1 MQLAAGAFV
10 AAPSRAQ
17 TGLRTLLPVDQSGRD
32 PSLAQLLKTLRA
44 IVGRRDDRELLAL
57 MSPDF
62 KVEFDVGK
70 GPETFRRQW
79 HSNARDSQVWD
90 LLDRLLTLGGTF
102 YSPTLFALPYVYTR
116 FPIDLDKLSHVVSVR
131 AKVPLRQRP
140 DPSGPEAGTLD
151 YVILPLTSPIT
162 PPALF
167 AEPFMEVRHP
177 DWGVCYVS
185 QSDVYS
191 PAGHRAF
198 FERRQGRWRWLSL
211 AAATMAT
218 PPELK
223 DTHA

>member
-1 MQLAAGAFV
+1 MQLAATAFV

-17 TGLRTLLPVDQSGRD
+17 TGLRALLPEDQSGRD
-32 PSLAQLLKTLRA
+32 PSLAQALKTLSG

-57 MSPDF
+57 MSADF

-79 HSNARDSQVWD
+79 NSNARDSQVWG

-116 FPIDLDKLSHVVSVR
+116 FPTDLDKLSHVVSVR
-131 AKVPLRQRP
+131 AKVPLRRRP
-140 DPSGPEAGTLD
+140 DPRGPEVGTLD
-151 YVILPLTSPIT
+151 YVILPLTTPIA
-162 PPALF
+162 PPAILTD
-167 AEPFMEVRHP
+167 PFVEVRHP
-177 DWGVCYVS
+177 DWGLCYVS
-185 QSDVYS
+185 RSDVYS

-198 FERRQGRWRWLSL
+198 FEKRRGRWHWLSL

-218 PPELK
+218 PPKLNA
-223 DTHA
+223 TGA

>member
-1 MQLAAGAFV
+1 
-10 AAPSRAQ
+10 
-17 TGLRTLLPVDQSGRD
+17 
-32 PSLAQLLKTLRA
+32 LRA

-70 GPETFRRQW
+70 GPGTFRRRW

-116 FPIDLDKLSHVVSVR
+116 FPTDLDKSSHVVSVR
-131 AKVPLRQRP
+131 AKVALRQRP
-140 DPSGPEAGTLD
+140 DPRGPEVGTLD
-151 YVILPLTSPIT
+151 YVILPLRNPIA
-162 PPALF
+162 PPAILADPF
-167 AEPFMEVRHP
+167 AEVRHP
-177 DWGVCYVS
+177 DWGLCYVS
-185 QSDVYS
+185 RSDVYS

-198 FERRQGRWRWLSL
+198 FEKRQGRWHWLSL

-223 DTHA
+223 DTDG

>member
-1 MQLAAGAFV
+1 MQLAAAAFA
-10 AAPSRAQ
+10 AAPVRAQ
-17 TGLRTLLPVDQSGRD
+17 TGLRTLLPVDQSERD
-32 PSLAQLLKTLRA
+32 PSLAQVLNTLRG

-79 HSNARDSQVWD
+79 NSNARDSQVWD

-116 FPIDLDKLSHVVSVR
+116 FPTDLDKLSHVVSVH

-140 DPSGPEAGTLD
+140 DPGGPEVGTLD
-151 YVILPLTSPIT
+151 YVILPLTNAIT
-162 PPALF
+162 PPAIF
-167 AEPFMEVRHP
+167 AEPFVEVRHP
-177 DWGVCYVS
+177 DWGRCYVS
-185 QSDVYS
+185 RSDVYS

-198 FERRQGRWRWLSL
+198 FEKRQGRWHWLSL

-218 PPELK
+218 PPKLNA
-223 DTHA
+223 TGA